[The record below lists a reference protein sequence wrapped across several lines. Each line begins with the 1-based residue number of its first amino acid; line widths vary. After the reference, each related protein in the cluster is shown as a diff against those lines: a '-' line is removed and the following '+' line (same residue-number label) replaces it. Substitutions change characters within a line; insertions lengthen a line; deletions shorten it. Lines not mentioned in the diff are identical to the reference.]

1 MKKLKTVYV
10 TYTDGN
16 NTSIIVLPEFERI
29 NISAR
34 FLEISYEGSKSFVL
48 NLDKLVYYTVQ

>member
-1 MKKLKTVYV
+1 M
-10 TYTDGN
+10 DGN

-34 FLEISYEGSKSFVL
+34 FLEITYEGSKSFVL